1 MVSIT
6 VYNYI
11 GDITPPTDCT
21 MNGKS
26 ENATINFK
34 DLPYNYIL
42 CNLLRILP
50 SSASLPQI
58 KLVQAAPKYFEGNRA
73 TNAVFTVQ
81 NGGTY
86 EEGQSVMVDLNLFAV
101 YTVEGQLADD
111 KEHLLAYETKN
122 FGTTTQIDG
131 LLNTTL
137 ANDNIGCILDSTII
151 DDQTVEILVSMAS
164 AKARWSK
171 SDFSDFVKVSANVTD
186 AVETSL
192 RWIIIVSAL
201 AVLFLLPQVIRLIIA
216 VFLIIHKILELSLIH
231 HWKMFVVWSH
241 EKVNLKQ
248 DVSL

>member
-58 KLVQAAPKYFEGNRA
+58 KLVQAARKYFEGNRA

-81 NGGTY
+81 NGRTY

-111 KEHLLAYETKN
+111 KLLAYETKN
-122 FGTTTQIDG
+122 FGTITQIDG
-131 LLNTTL
+131 SLNTTL

-151 DDQTVEILVSMAS
+151 DDQTVDILVSMAS

-186 AVETSL
+186 VVETSL

-201 AVLFLLPQVIRLIIA
+201 AVLFLLPQVIRLIVRRIPYY
-216 VFLIIHKILELSLIH
+216 S
-231 HWKMFVVWSH
+231 
-241 EKVNLKQ
+241 
-248 DVSL
+248 